1 MESTELKNNVDTEIT
16 QKKKSKPAWAVPTQ
30 QQENFEE
37 AEEEELIN
45 FMGNLNFDEYVDD
58 VEVRTLIQSLKS
70 RVDSLKEEPD
80 WRDKWKKR
88 LKEKTEKRK
97 QDYLDEKQRLR
108 QDDDNCSVV
117 ASQGGDSK
125 ASFLFGGDALTVSSS
140 KTQGKIFE
148 F

>member
-1 MESTELKNNVDTEIT
+1 
-16 QKKKSKPAWAVPTQ
+16 
-30 QQENFEE
+30 
-37 AEEEELIN
+37 
-45 FMGNLNFDEYVDD
+45 
-58 VEVRTLIQSLKS
+58 LKS

-97 QDYLDEKQRLR
+97 QDYLEEKQRLR

-117 ASQGGDSK
+117 ASHGGDSK

-140 KTQGKIFE
+140 KTQGNIFQ